1 MARRAGRD
9 GGGNTAYLKGKG
21 RMNVSL
27 VLKMAGIGLIV
38 SVAHQILSKSGR
50 DEQAML
56 VTVAGVVIAMLMLT
70 GEIASLL
77 QSIRNAF
84 GI

>member
-1 MARRAGRD
+1 
-9 GGGNTAYLKGKG
+9 
-21 RMNVSL
+21 MNVAL
-27 VLKMAGIGLIV
+27 VLKVAGLGLIV

-56 VTVAGVVIAMLMLT
+56 VSIAGVIIAMLMLT
-70 GEIASLL
+70 KETASLL